1 MAVASFHPSTGES
14 YFMAEV
20 PVWEREVES
29 IFEEIS
35 AGREEEEEEVLEMSP
50 PRTRPQS
57 QPQSMTTKVPMG
69 SIDDQY
75 DIPF

>member
-29 IFEEIS
+29 VLEEIS
-35 AGREEEEEEVLEMSP
+35 SGREEQNLEMSP

-57 QPQSMTTKVPMG
+57 QPQPMKVSSPVRRV
-69 SIDDQY
+69 DDQY